1 MKVAV
6 AVPNMSS
13 LVESRVID
21 YLQLVRPRLA
31 LLVLVTVGS
40 GWLVTSG
47 GEADLL
53 PLVHASIGTAL
64 LFAGA
69 SALNQLLERRRDA
82 LMTRT
87 ASRPLPAGRLQPVE
101 VLALGSILSGGG
113 LVYLLTFCP
122 PLAAGLGAFALFS
135 YVFVYT
141 PLKVRTP
148 LNTLIGAVPGA
159 VPPLIGCAAAR
170 GSLDSVA
177 LSLFLIVFLW
187 QVPHFLAIAW
197 IYRDQYARAGFRV
210 LPVSDPQGVQTGKQM
225 IRYTMALIPA
235 SLMPCVLGVG
245 GWFSGIGAL
254 ILGVVFLYRA
264 CVFAR
269 TGATHDARLVFRMS
283 LVFLPAL
290 LLLLALDV
298 VGNASG
304 DQRRVGDSTSWI
316 CAMLVSPNGIAGNG
330 EAAASAAAIGG
341 RPPGR
346 PLSDLP

>member
-6 AVPNMSS
+6 AVPSMSA
-13 LVESRVID
+13 LVESRVAD

-31 LLVLVTVGS
+31 LLVLVTVGA
-40 GWLVTSG
+40 GWLLATA

-69 SALNQLLERRRDA
+69 SALNQLLERHQDA
-82 LMTRT
+82 LMART
-87 ASRPLPAGRLQPVE
+87 ANRPLPAGRLQPVE
-101 VLALGSILSGGG
+101 VLVLGSILCGSG
-113 LVYLLTFCP
+113 LVYLLALCQ
-122 PLAAGLGAFALFS
+122 PLAAGLGALALLS

-170 GSLDSVA
+170 GSLDRAA

-197 IYRDQYARAGFRV
+197 IYRGQYARAGFRV
-210 LPVSDPQGVQTGKQM
+210 LPVLDPQGVQTGKQM
-225 IRYTMALIPA
+225 IRYTLALIPA
-235 SLMPCVLGVG
+235 SLMPCVLGAG

-254 ILGVVFLYRA
+254 MLGAVFLYRA
-264 CVFAR
+264 LVFAR

-304 DQRRVGDSTSWI
+304 DQRRVGDSKSWI
-316 CAMLVSPNGIAGNG
+316 CAPLASPNGSGYSG
-330 EAAASAAAIGG
+330 GTAASAAATGC

-346 PLSDLP
+346 PISNIP

>member
-1 MKVAV
+1 MKGDVTL
-6 AVPNMSS
+6 PYTPS
-13 LVESRVID
+13 LVQSRLAD

-31 LLVLVTVGS
+31 LLVLVTVGA
-40 GWLVTSG
+40 GWLLTAG
-47 GEADLL
+47 GELDVL
-53 PLVHASIGTAL
+53 PLLHASIGTAL

-69 SALNQLLERRRDA
+69 SALNQLLERHRDA
-82 LMTRT
+82 LMART
-87 ASRPLPAGRLQPVE
+87 ASRPLPAGRLQPAE
-101 VLALGSILSGGG
+101 VLALGSILSGAG
-113 LVYLLTFCP
+113 LLYLLAFCP
-122 PLAAGLGAFALFS
+122 PMAAGLGAFALFS

-225 IRYTMALIPA
+225 IRYTLALIPA

-254 ILGVVFLYRA
+254 ILGAVFLYRA
-264 CVFAR
+264 FVFAR

-298 VGNASG
+298 LGHASD
-304 DQRRVGDSTSWI
+304 DQRGASDSKSWI
-316 CAMLVSPNGIAGNG
+316 CAMLVAPNGSGG
-330 EAAASAAAIGG
+330 GTAASAAAIGCRRLG
-341 RPPGR
+341 KPFSNI
-346 PLSDLP
+346 L